1 MNKDIDITI
10 EKIEEIFIDSDL
22 SLYEAIGVLEIVK
35 QLLFKAVEL
44 KAREQVE
51 EEIEGIY

>member
-1 MNKDIDITI
+1 MNKDIDIVI
-10 EKIEEIFIDSDL
+10 EKIEEIFIDSNL
-22 SLYEAIGVLEIVK
+22 SMYEAIGILEIVK

>member
-1 MNKDIDITI
+1 MNDKDIVI

-22 SLYEAIGVLEIVK
+22 SMYEAIGVLEIVK

-44 KAREQVE
+44 KAREEVE
-51 EEIEGIY
+51 EEIEDIY